1 MPRPQKTGLDYFPVD
16 VDIFTDLKIRILTA
30 RFGPDGF
37 TFYLYLLAR
46 IYRNGYFIRADEDFL
61 LIAAADLNMSL
72 DKAGE
77 MLRFLLE
84 RALFDGALFK
94 ADQVLTSPGI
104 QRRYQEAVKTRA
116 AKRAVAVHRRL
127 WLLDADET
135 APFIRLEPPVE
146 GFSGKNAG
154 KSAEDSPKE
163 SKENPS
169 REEETA
175 ARRTADR
182 LIAEYGR
189 AAYERYIAKAGRYR
203 RRGDAAVFTA
213 AEWMAED
220 ARAGRLRRAGD
231 CSIDTEAYEEMVAGY
246 IPAYGTGPDGAGD
259 PGKGREEA

>member
-72 DKAGE
+72 EKVGQ
-77 MLRFLLE
+77 MLHFLLG
-84 RALFDGALFK
+84 RALFDDTLFK
-94 ADQVLTSPGI
+94 ADKVLTSAGI
-104 QRRYQEAVKTRA
+104 QRRFQEAVKTRA
-116 AKRAVAVHRRL
+116 AKRAVAVQGRL

-135 APFIRLEPPVE
+135 APFIRVEAAE
-146 GFSGKNAG
+146 GFSGKNTG
-154 KSAEDSPKE
+154 NSGEDSPKK

-169 REEETA
+169 REEETG
-175 ARRTADR
+175 ARQTADR
-182 LIAEYGR
+182 LIADYGR

-203 RRGDAAVFTA
+203 RTGDAAIFTA

-220 ARAGRLRRAGD
+220 ARAGKLRRAREI
-231 CSIDTEAYEEMVAGY
+231 SIDTEAYEKMVAGY
-246 IPAYGTGPDGAGD
+246 IPAYGPGPDGTES
-259 PGKGREEA
+259 PGKESQEA